1 MADKTSKIEATIQTT
16 TDSKL
21 SYLWKMWLYIFS
33 STKKISLIYLGLFIS
48 ISLLRPLV
56 ALIWKAFISETQSL
70 NNSFFSAIGFISVY
84 WGINFVISLVDTY
97 LAFSADGDLEQLEM
111 VQSNRQQEMLH
122 AKLYSRVGDLP
133 SEYFEMAS
141 VNDNIRQVFDFIGNP
156 FSGVNHEVMLKSY
169 IVIARTVS
177 ILSIALTLFVFNPW
191 LCLILLVAPLPVLW
205 TTGLSEKFRFKLR
218 RENSQLARRV
228 AYYQDLFLSSASKE
242 IKVLGLHHYFFEAW
256 QRVAEAHILKEKK
269 LIRIQTLLDTC
280 NSLIVNLVTIGNMVF
295 IVVLLA
301 KGQISLGIF
310 GAVLALTGGLVTD
323 TTQLLTCFATL
334 MGKQQ
339 EAQQFFDFMSLP
351 SQDNKGQTLSKVS
364 ELRLENVSYRYP
376 LTSKYV
382 LKKINLK
389 IKSGENIAF
398 VGENGGGKTTLVKLI
413 LGLLSPSMGEF
424 TINGI
429 ESGSLN
435 ISNRLA
441 QQSTVSQELSRYKTF
456 TIKENVYLGDTLNP
470 LDETKIDQALDFVS
484 LNDIASD
491 EVLGKEIGGIDL
503 SGGQWQ
509 KLAIAR
515 SVYQNRALLVLDEP
529 TSNLDPLMETEIFQ
543 HYLTMANDKTV
554 IYVTHRISMAALA
567 QRIIVIKDGEII
579 QDGSHDDLI
588 KNEGEYKRLYQ
599 EQAKWYVR

>member
-228 AYYQDLFLSSASKE
+228 AYYQNLFLSSASKE

-515 SVYQNRALLVLDEP
+515 SVYRNRALLVLDEP

-554 IYVTHRISMAALA
+554 IYVTHRISMAVLA

>member
-456 TIKENVYLGDTLNP
+456 TIKKNVYLGDTLNP

-515 SVYQNRALLVLDEP
+515 SVYRNRALLVLDEP

-554 IYVTHRISMAALA
+554 IYVTHRISMAVLA

>member
-191 LCLILLVAPLPVLW
+191 LCLILLVAPFPVLW

-456 TIKENVYLGDTLNP
+456 TIKKNVYLGDTLNP

-515 SVYQNRALLVLDEP
+515 SVYRNRALLVLDEP

>member
-191 LCLILLVAPLPVLW
+191 LCLILLVAPFPVLW

-515 SVYQNRALLVLDEP
+515 SVYRNRALLVLDEP

>member
-84 WGINFVISLVDTY
+84 WGINFVISLVHTY

-351 SQDNKGQTLSKVS
+351 SQGNKGQTLSKVS

-456 TIKENVYLGDTLNP
+456 TIKKNVYLGDTLNP

-515 SVYQNRALLVLDEP
+515 SVYRNRALLVLDEP

-554 IYVTHRISMAALA
+554 IYVTHRISMAVLA

>member
-456 TIKENVYLGDTLNP
+456 TIKKNVYLGDTLNP

-515 SVYQNRALLVLDEP
+515 SVYRNRALLVLDEP

>member
-310 GAVLALTGGLVTD
+310 GAVLALTGVLVTD

-456 TIKENVYLGDTLNP
+456 TIKKNVYLGDTLNP

-515 SVYQNRALLVLDEP
+515 SVYRNRALLVLDEP

>member
-376 LTSKYV
+376 LTSKYI

-515 SVYQNRALLVLDEP
+515 SVYRNRALLVLDEP

-554 IYVTHRISMAALA
+554 IYVTHRISMAVLA

>member
-351 SQDNKGQTLSKVS
+351 SQGNKGQTLSKVS

-456 TIKENVYLGDTLNP
+456 TIKKNVYLGDTLNP

-515 SVYQNRALLVLDEP
+515 SVYRNRALLVLDEP

-554 IYVTHRISMAALA
+554 IYVTHRISMAVLA

>member
-33 STKKISLIYLGLFIS
+33 STKKICLIYLGLFIS

-228 AYYQDLFLSSASKE
+228 AYYQNLFLSSASKE

-376 LTSKYV
+376 LTSKYI

-515 SVYQNRALLVLDEP
+515 SVYRNRALLVLDEP

>member
-218 RENSQLARRV
+218 RENSQMARRV

-376 LTSKYV
+376 LTSKYI

-515 SVYQNRALLVLDEP
+515 SVYRNRALLVLDEP

>member
-413 LGLLSPSMGEF
+413 LGLLSPPMGEF

-456 TIKENVYLGDTLNP
+456 TIKKNVYLGDTLNP

-515 SVYQNRALLVLDEP
+515 SVYRNRALLVLDEP

>member
-1 MADKTSKIEATIQTT
+1 
-16 TDSKL
+16 
-21 SYLWKMWLYIFS
+21 MWLYIFS

-413 LGLLSPSMGEF
+413 LGLLSPPMGEF

-456 TIKENVYLGDTLNP
+456 TIKKNVYLGDKLNP

-515 SVYQNRALLVLDEP
+515 SVYRNRALLVLDEP

>member
-56 ALIWKAFISETQSL
+56 ALIWKAFISEIQSL

-351 SQDNKGQTLSKVS
+351 SQGNKGQTLSKVS

-456 TIKENVYLGDTLNP
+456 TIKKNVYLGDTLNP

-515 SVYQNRALLVLDEP
+515 SVYRNRALLVLDEP

-554 IYVTHRISMAALA
+554 IYVTHRISMAVLA

>member
-1 MADKTSKIEATIQTT
+1 M
-16 TDSKL
+16 
-21 SYLWKMWLYIFS
+21 
-33 STKKISLIYLGLFIS
+33 
-48 ISLLRPLV
+48 
-56 ALIWKAFISETQSL
+56 
-70 NNSFFSAIGFISVY
+70 
-84 WGINFVISLVDTY
+84 
-97 LAFSADGDLEQLEM
+97 
-111 VQSNRQQEMLH
+111 
-122 AKLYSRVGDLP
+122 
-133 SEYFEMAS
+133 
-141 VNDNIRQVFDFIGNP
+141 
-156 FSGVNHEVMLKSY
+156 
-169 IVIARTVS
+169 
-177 ILSIALTLFVFNPW
+177 
-191 LCLILLVAPLPVLW
+191 
-205 TTGLSEKFRFKLR
+205 
-218 RENSQLARRV
+218 

-301 KGQISLGIF
+301 KGQISLHIYRK
-310 GAVLALTGGLVTD
+310 VLALTSELVTD
-323 TTQLLTCFATL
+323 TTQLLTCFETL

-456 TIKENVYLGDTLNP
+456 TIKKNVYLGDMLNP

-515 SVYQNRALLVLDEP
+515 SVYRNRALLVLDEP

>member
-1 MADKTSKIEATIQTT
+1 M
-16 TDSKL
+16 
-21 SYLWKMWLYIFS
+21 
-33 STKKISLIYLGLFIS
+33 
-48 ISLLRPLV
+48 

>member
-228 AYYQDLFLSSASKE
+228 AYYQNLFLSSASKE

-351 SQDNKGQTLSKVS
+351 SQGNKGQTLSKVS

-456 TIKENVYLGDTLNP
+456 TIK
-470 LDETKIDQALDFVS
+470 KMFI
-484 LNDIASD
+484 
-491 EVLGKEIGGIDL
+491 
-503 SGGQWQ
+503 
-509 KLAIAR
+509 LAIR
-515 SVYQNRALLVLDEP
+515 
-529 TSNLDPLMETEIFQ
+529 
-543 HYLTMANDKTV
+543 
-554 IYVTHRISMAALA
+554 
-567 QRIIVIKDGEII
+567 
-579 QDGSHDDLI
+579 
-588 KNEGEYKRLYQ
+588 
-599 EQAKWYVR
+599 

>member
-56 ALIWKAFISETQSL
+56 ALIWKAFISEIQSL

-133 SEYFEMAS
+133 SEYFEMAP

-351 SQDNKGQTLSKVS
+351 SQGNKGQTLSKVS

-456 TIKENVYLGDTLNP
+456 TIKKNVYLGDTLNP

-515 SVYQNRALLVLDEP
+515 SVYRNRALLVLDEP

-554 IYVTHRISMAALA
+554 IYVTHRISMAVLA

>member
-228 AYYQDLFLSSASKE
+228 AYYQNLFLSSASKE

-515 SVYQNRALLVLDEP
+515 SVYRNRALLVLDEP

>member
-1 MADKTSKIEATIQTT
+1 M
-16 TDSKL
+16 
-21 SYLWKMWLYIFS
+21 
-33 STKKISLIYLGLFIS
+33 
-48 ISLLRPLV
+48 
-56 ALIWKAFISETQSL
+56 
-70 NNSFFSAIGFISVY
+70 
-84 WGINFVISLVDTY
+84 
-97 LAFSADGDLEQLEM
+97 
-111 VQSNRQQEMLH
+111 
-122 AKLYSRVGDLP
+122 
-133 SEYFEMAS
+133 
-141 VNDNIRQVFDFIGNP
+141 
-156 FSGVNHEVMLKSY
+156 
-169 IVIARTVS
+169 
-177 ILSIALTLFVFNPW
+177 
-191 LCLILLVAPLPVLW
+191 
-205 TTGLSEKFRFKLR
+205 
-218 RENSQLARRV
+218 
-228 AYYQDLFLSSASKE
+228 
-242 IKVLGLHHYFFEAW
+242 
-256 QRVAEAHILKEKK
+256 AEAHILKEKK

-351 SQDNKGQTLSKVS
+351 SQGNKGQTLSKVS

-456 TIKENVYLGDTLNP
+456 TIK
-470 LDETKIDQALDFVS
+470 KMFI
-484 LNDIASD
+484 
-491 EVLGKEIGGIDL
+491 
-503 SGGQWQ
+503 
-509 KLAIAR
+509 LAIR
-515 SVYQNRALLVLDEP
+515 
-529 TSNLDPLMETEIFQ
+529 
-543 HYLTMANDKTV
+543 
-554 IYVTHRISMAALA
+554 
-567 QRIIVIKDGEII
+567 
-579 QDGSHDDLI
+579 
-588 KNEGEYKRLYQ
+588 
-599 EQAKWYVR
+599 

>member
-1 MADKTSKIEATIQTT
+1 
-16 TDSKL
+16 
-21 SYLWKMWLYIFS
+21 MWLYIFS

>member
-56 ALIWKAFISETQSL
+56 ALIWKAFISEIQSL

-456 TIKENVYLGDTLNP
+456 TIKKNVYLGDTLNP

-515 SVYQNRALLVLDEP
+515 SVYRNRALLVLDEP

-543 HYLTMANDKTV
+543 HYLTMVNDKTV
-554 IYVTHRISMAALA
+554 IYVTHRISMAVLA

>member
-1 MADKTSKIEATIQTT
+1 MADKKSKIEATIQTT

-205 TTGLSEKFRFKLR
+205 TTGLSEKFRFKLS

-424 TINGI
+424 KINGI

-515 SVYQNRALLVLDEP
+515 SVYRNRALLVLDEP

>member
-228 AYYQDLFLSSASKE
+228 AYYQNLFLSSASKE

-376 LTSKYV
+376 LTSKYI

-515 SVYQNRALLVLDEP
+515 SVYRNRALLVLDEP

>member
-1 MADKTSKIEATIQTT
+1 MIDKTSKLEASIQTT

-33 STKKISLIYLGLFIS
+33 STQKISLIYLGLFIG

-56 ALIWKAFISETQSL
+56 ALIWKGFISETQSL
-70 NNSFFSAIGFISVY
+70 NHSFFSAIGFIIVY
-84 WGINFVISLVDTY
+84 WSINFVISLIDTY

-122 AKLYSRVGDLP
+122 AKLYSRVGALP
-133 SEYFEMAS
+133 SEYFEIAL

-177 ILSIALTLFVFNPW
+177 IVSIALTLFVFNPW
-191 LCLILLVAPLPVLW
+191 LCLVLLVAPLPVLW
-205 TTGLSEKFRFKLR
+205 TTTISEKFRFKLR

-242 IKVLGLHHYFFEAW
+242 IKVLGLHHYFFDAW
-256 QRVAEAHILKEKK
+256 QKAAEAHILREKK

-301 KGQISLGIF
+301 KGQITLSVF

-334 MGKQQ
+334 IGKQQ
-339 EAQQFFDFMSLP
+339 EAKQFFDFMSLP
-351 SQDNKGQTLSKVS
+351 SQDKKGQILSEVT
-364 ELRLENVSYRYP
+364 ELSLENVNYRYP
-376 LTSKYV
+376 QTTKYV
-382 LKKINLK
+382 LKDIDLR
-389 IKSGENIAF
+389 IKSGEKIAF

-413 LGLLSPSMGEF
+413 LGLLSPSMGRLR
-424 TINGI
+424 INGI
-429 ESGSLN
+429 ESETLNLGS
-435 ISNRLA
+435 RLS

-456 TIKENVYLGDTLNP
+456 TVKENVYLGDTLNS
-470 LDETKIDQALDFVS
+470 LDETKIDKALDFVS
-484 LNDIASD
+484 LGDIASD
-491 EVLGKEIGGIDL
+491 EVLGKEVGGIDL

-515 SVYQNRALLVLDEP
+515 SVYRNRDLLVLDEP

-543 HYLTMANDKTV
+543 HYLAMANDKTV

-567 QRIIVIKDGEII
+567 ERIIVIQDGKII
-579 QDGSHDDLI
+579 QDGNHDNLM
-588 KNEGEYKRLYQ
+588 KNKGEYQRLYQ